1 MLARENWPLFSIFN
15 SYYDIINALTNIDY
29 AIKIRHMKQ
38 RAPVG
43 AGRKLDDLLRL
54 GNGLS
59 AVGPLPPGGLL
70 ALARRSL
77 RMTQAQ
83 LAKKAGMPQSQV
95 ARFEAGRGDAQL
107 GTVRRLFSALGLE
120 LVVSAA
126 ATTPLAKLLEAR
138 IRATAHKRVA
148 RVAATMALERQE
160 PDARS
165 LRALEDE
172 EAARLRESGGSAI
185 WDD

>member
-1 MLARENWPLFSIFN
+1 
-15 SYYDIINALTNIDY
+15 
-29 AIKIRHMKQ
+29 MK
-38 RAPVG
+38 RGRLVG
-43 AGRKLDDLLRL
+43 EERKLDDLLRL

-59 AVGPLPPGGLL
+59 AVGPLPLGGLL
-70 ALARRSL
+70 ALARRYL

-83 LAKKAGMPQSQV
+83 LANRAGMPQSQV

-107 GTVRRLFSALGLE
+107 GTARRLFSALGLE
-120 LVVSAA
+120 LVVTAA
-126 ATTPLAKLLEAR
+126 AKTPLRKLLEAR
-138 IRATAHKRVA
+138 IRTTARKRVA
-148 RVAATMALERQE
+148 RAAATMALERQE

-172 EAARLRESGGSAI
+172 EAARLRASGSSAI

>member
-1 MLARENWPLFSIFN
+1 MARH
-15 SYYDIINALTNIDY
+15 AL
-29 AIKIRHMKQ
+29 
-38 RAPVG
+38 VG
-43 AGRKLDDLLRL
+43 AARKLDDLLRL

-59 AVGPLPPGGLL
+59 AAGPLPPGGLL

-77 RMTQAQ
+77 KMTQAQ
-83 LAKKAGMPQSQV
+83 LARKAGMPQSQV
-95 ARFEAGRGDAQL
+95 ARFESGRGDAQL
-107 GTVRRLFSALGLE
+107 GTARRLFAALGLE
-120 LVVSAA
+120 FVVSAA
-126 ATTPLAKLLEAR
+126 AIAPLRKVLEDR
-138 IRATAHKRVA
+138 IRAVARKRVA